1 MQDHDI
7 CRRSLLHVRG
17 TKLYINYI
25 FYYLDVDECANVE
38 TNDCDQN
45 ALCTNTEGSYV
56 CRCVK
61 GYEGDGKNC
70 IGRDKGFLITF

>member
-1 MQDHDI
+1 MIYANAVYYMQEALY
-7 CRRSLLHVRG
+7 C
-17 TKLYINYI
+17 TKTIF

-70 IGRDKGFLITF
+70 TGRDKGFLITF